1 MRINSELVK
10 QLRANKHW
18 SQQQLSDACG
28 LNLRTIQR
36 LESSGKASIET
47 VRALAAVFEVSPDD
61 LTVPESDKLE
71 TGESPLSL
79 FSAAKHCLIN
89 YANFEGRASRA
100 EYWWF
105 FLFVLLIAAISKVLH
120 EKLYLIVAILT
131 LLPLLAAGTRR
142 FNDIGHSGWCQL
154 LFLVPFGFV
163 PVFIMLAMQSKSQ
176 EQEVASEEVVSEEG
190 ATLKP

>member
-61 LTVPESDKLE
+61 LTVPESGQPEIDKPE
-71 TGESPLSL
+71 TGEASMYL
-79 FSAAKHCLIN
+79 FTAAKYCFIN

-120 EKLYLIVAILT
+120 EKLYLIIAILT

-142 FNDIGHSGWCQL
+142 FNDVGHSGWCQL

-163 PVFIMLAMQSKSQ
+163 PVFIMLALKGESQ
-176 EQEVASEEVVSEEG
+176 GQETASEEG

>member
-61 LTVPESDKLE
+61 LTFPECGQPESGKPE
-71 TGESPLSL
+71 TGEAPMSL
-79 FSAAKHCLIN
+79 FTAARHCFIN
-89 YANFEGRASRA
+89 YANFEGKASRA

-120 EKLYLIVAILT
+120 EKLYLIIGILT

-142 FNDIGHSGWCQL
+142 FNDVGHSGWCQL

-163 PVFIMLAMQSKSQ
+163 PVFII
-176 EQEVASEEVVSEEG
+176 
-190 ATLKP
+190 

>member
-61 LTVPESDKLE
+61 LTVPESGQPESDQLE
-71 TGESPLSL
+71 TGEASMSL
-79 FSAAKHCLIN
+79 FTAAKHCFIN
-89 YANFEGRASRA
+89 YANFEGKASRA

-120 EKLYLIVAILT
+120 EKLYLIIGILT

-142 FNDIGHSGWCQL
+142 FNEVGYSGWCQL

-163 PVFIMLAMQSKSQ
+163 PVFIMLALKSKSQ
-176 EQEVASEEVVSEEG
+176 EQETAGEEG
-190 ATLKP
+190 ATLKS

>member
-61 LTVPESDKLE
+61 LTVPESGQPEIDKPE
-71 TGESPLSL
+71 TGEASMSL
-79 FSAAKHCLIN
+79 FTAAKYCFIN

-120 EKLYLIVAILT
+120 EKLYLIIAILT

-142 FNDIGHSGWCQL
+142 FNDVGHSGWCQL

-163 PVFIMLAMQSKSQ
+163 PVFIMLALKGESQ
-176 EQEVASEEVVSEEG
+176 EQETASEEG

>member
-10 QLRANKHW
+10 QLRADRHW

-61 LTVPESDKLE
+61 LTFPESGQAESDKLE
-71 TGESPLSL
+71 TGEPPMSL

-89 YANFEGRASRA
+89 YANFEGKASRA

-105 FLFVLLIAAISKVLH
+105 FLFVLLIAAVSKVLH
-120 EKLYLIVAILT
+120 EKLYLIIAILA

-142 FNDIGHSGWCQL
+142 FNDVGHSGWCQL

-163 PVFIMLAMQSKSQ
+163 PVFIMLALESKPQ
-176 EQEVASEEVVSEEG
+176 EQEVASEEGV
-190 ATLKP
+190 TLKP

>member
-61 LTVPESDKLE
+61 LTFPESGLPE
-71 TGESPLSL
+71 TGEPPVSL
-79 FSAAKHCLIN
+79 FSAAKHCFIN
-89 YANFEGRASRA
+89 YSNFEGRASRA

-105 FLFVLLIAAISKVLH
+105 FLFVLLIAAVSNILH
-120 EKLYLIVAILT
+120 EQLYLLIGVLT

-142 FNDIGHSGWCQL
+142 LNDIGHSGWWQL
-154 LFLVPFGFV
+154 LFLVPLGAV
-163 PVFIMLAMQSKSQ
+163 PVFIMLAMESVEES
-176 EQEVASEEVVSEEG
+176 EAVAG
-190 ATLKP
+190 

>member
-10 QLRANKHW
+10 QLRAGKHW

-47 VRALAAVFEVSPDD
+47 VRALAAVFEVSADD
-61 LTVPESDKLE
+61 LTFAESGQPESDKPE
-71 TGESPLSL
+71 TGEASMSL
-79 FSAAKHCLIN
+79 FTAAKHCFIN
-89 YANFEGRASRA
+89 YANFEGKASRA

-120 EKLYLIVAILT
+120 EKLYLIIGILT

-163 PVFIMLAMQSKSQ
+163 PVFIMLAMKSEYQ
-176 EQEVASEEVVSEEG
+176 EQETAGEEG